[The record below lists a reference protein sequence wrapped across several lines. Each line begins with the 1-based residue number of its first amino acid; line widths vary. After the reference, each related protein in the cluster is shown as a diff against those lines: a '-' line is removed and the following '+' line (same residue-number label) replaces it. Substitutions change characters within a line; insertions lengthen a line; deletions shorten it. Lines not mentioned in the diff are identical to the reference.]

1 MEGYKAFNPD
11 MTCNGKQ
18 YSENTV
24 YEESGGKICNEG
36 VMHFCENPLDTLD
49 YYPLLDDD
57 CNLTKW
63 AKVEALADVQEKGN
77 KRATTKL
84 EIKECISLEEF
95 IDEAAR
101 IIKEAASGNYSKLAA
116 SGDSSQLAASGNYSK
131 LAASSNYSKLAAS
144 GDSSQLAA
152 SGNYSQLAASGDSSQ
167 LAASGNYSKL
177 AASGDSSQLAASGN
191 YSKLA
196 ASSNYSKLAASGDS
210 SQLAASGNY
219 SKLAAS
225 GNYSKLA
232 ASSDFSQLIGGKN
245 AVVMCA
251 GIHSIAKAGLGSIIA
266 FAGYEEDDMT
276 PGYVETIYIDGGR
289 YKADTFYTLE
299 NAEIVE
305 VDVED
310 IEEDDE

>member
-1 MEGYKAFNPD
+1 
-11 MTCNGKQ
+11 
-18 YSENTV
+18 
-24 YEESGGKICNEG
+24 
-36 VMHFCENPLDTLD
+36 
-49 YYPLLDDD
+49 
-57 CNLTKW
+57 
-63 AKVEALADVQEKGN
+63 
-77 KRATTKL
+77 
-84 EIKECISLEEF
+84 
-95 IDEAAR
+95 
-101 IIKEAASGNYSKLAA
+101 
-116 SGDSSQLAASGNYSK
+116 
-131 LAASSNYSKLAAS
+131 LAASSNYSK
-144 GDSSQLAA
+144 
-152 SGNYSQLAASGDSSQ
+152 LAASGDSSQ

>member
-131 LAASSNYSKLAAS
+131 LAASSNYSK
-144 GDSSQLAA
+144 
-152 SGNYSQLAASGDSSQ
+152 LAASGDSSQ